1 MPVEAELGVVREV
14 AGELQKERPEVAVEA
29 VEVVGVD
36 HRAGAIVPRVGSAG
50 GRIAPP
56 LGPYDWS
63 LLLGFADEQLYT
75 CLCASRGH
83 DLRAPVRGG
92 TSDDKVVDAIA
103 SLWRVREDRY
113 SEIRA
118 SETAG
123 LEKMKVSYISG

>member
-1 MPVEAELGVVREV
+1 M
-14 AGELQKERPEVAVEA
+14 
-29 VEVVGVD
+29 
-36 HRAGAIVPRVGSAG
+36 
-50 GRIAPP
+50 
-56 LGPYDWS
+56 
-63 LLLGFADEQLYT
+63 
-75 CLCASRGH
+75 
-83 DLRAPVRGG
+83 RAPVRGG